1 MPGPKRSPEKIVVR
15 SCEST
20 FNLLKQPFVRIGK
33 GTRRA
38 SLKLIRREQ
47 QNEIS
52 RAHILDAAER
62 AFAEKG
68 LGATIKEIAEA
79 AEFSV
84 GAVYL
89 FFEGKDELLAAV
101 YERHA
106 DAFLQAMRAAAGGAG
121 SAPQRLH
128 RIFDAQFDYFRTH
141 PNFYKLFDQLW
152 RVRSWALH
160 FTSAEQGS
168 LWYRQ
173 ALEIVAGVFR
183 EGMASGELIGGDPMV
198 HSSIFAN
205 IIAAFISHWIYEVA
219 SKGNAAIDRLA
230 PPGQVH
236 ALLERAFVSPH

>member
-1 MPGPKRSPEKIVVR
+1 VR
-15 SCEST
+15 HLS
-20 FNLLKQPFVRIGK
+20 K
-33 GTRRA
+33 GSRRT

-52 RAHILDAAER
+52 RIHILDAAEQ

-101 YERHA
+101 YERHT
-106 DAFLQAMRAAAGGAG
+106 DAFLQTMREAAGGAG
-121 SAPQRLH
+121 SAPEKLH
-128 RIFDAQFDYFRTH
+128 RIFDAQFDYFRSH

-168 LWYRQ
+168 VWYRQ
-173 ALEIVAGVFR
+173 ALDIVAGVFR
-183 EGMASGELIGGDPMV
+183 EGTASGELIAGDPMV
-198 HSSIFAN
+198 HSSIFGN
-205 IIAAFISHWIYEVA
+205 IIAAYISHWIYEVA
-219 SKGNAAIDRLA
+219 SKGNVEIDQIAPAA
-230 PPGQVH
+230 QVH
-236 ALLERAFVSPH
+236 ALLERAFVAPH